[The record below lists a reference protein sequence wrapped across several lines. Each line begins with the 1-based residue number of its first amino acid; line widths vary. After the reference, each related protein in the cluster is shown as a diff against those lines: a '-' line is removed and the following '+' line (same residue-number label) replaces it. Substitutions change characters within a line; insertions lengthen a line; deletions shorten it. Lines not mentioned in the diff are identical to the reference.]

1 MRKSGGGRGSK
12 FVPCLVSGTTVL
24 CRLMT
29 CAAVRSQD
37 EAGELMDSWVKKNL
51 LLCCEGCVS
60 ERCVVGQTVGLL
72 WSLDTWQF

>member
-37 EAGELMDSWVKKNL
+37 ESDELMDSWGK
-51 LLCCEGCVS
+51 
-60 ERCVVGQTVGLL
+60 VVVAML
-72 WSLDTWQF
+72 